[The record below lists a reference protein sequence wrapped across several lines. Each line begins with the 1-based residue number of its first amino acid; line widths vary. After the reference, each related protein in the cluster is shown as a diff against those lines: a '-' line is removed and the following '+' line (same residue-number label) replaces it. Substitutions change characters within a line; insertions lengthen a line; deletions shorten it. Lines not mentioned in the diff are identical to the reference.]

1 MADTQGRKPLDIK
14 KIRKMGK
21 LSRKIHLNS
30 IDNQI
35 KKEARSKPDTEVY
48 NNAQSRIT
56 KRNRSK

>member
-21 LSRKIHLNS
+21 MSRKIHLNS
-30 IDNQI
+30 VDSQI
-35 KKEARSKPDTEVY
+35 KREARVKGDFDVY

-56 KRNRSK
+56 KRNKSK